1 MAKSVYLLTG
11 SMGCI
16 GAWVLRHL
24 LDQNADIIATD
35 VDLEPTRPRLL
46 MSEEELAR
54 IRWEKLDVTDNQAVA
69 ALVKDGGVTH
79 IIHLAGMQIPF
90 CKANPSLGAAVNVT
104 GTVNMLEAA
113 RHNNVSGISYASS
126 VGVMG
131 TDDFYPEKPVMDDAT
146 LYPSTLYGVY
156 KTANED
162 TARIY
167 WQDWQ
172 VNSVGLRPY
181 VVYGIGRDQ
190 GMTADIAKAILASA
204 AGKPFHIRFDGMV
217 ALQHASDVAR
227 IFIDSANCGYQGATV
242 CNLRGDVISVAEIVA
257 ALKQQEPA
265 AQVTFE
271 ENATLPYPADY
282 DDSGLR
288 KIMPDTKYMALSD
301 AITMDL
307 KHYKALLANNQ
318 IDLTQLDR

>member
-46 MSEEELAR
+46 MSEDELSR
-54 IRWEKLDVTDNQAVA
+54 IRWEKLDVTDHQAVA
-69 ALVKDGGVTH
+69 DLVEKNGVTN
-79 IIHLAGMQIPF
+79 IVHLAGMQIPF

-113 RHNNVSGISYASS
+113 RHNNVNGFSYASS

-131 TDDFYPEKPVMDDAT
+131 TDEFYTTKPVMDNAT

-156 KTANED
+156 KIANEE

-172 VNSVGLRPY
+172 VSSVGLRPY
-181 VVYGIGRDQ
+181 VVYGVGRDQ
-190 GMTADIAKAILASA
+190 GMTADIAKAILATA

-217 ALQHASDVAR
+217 TLQHASDVAQ
-227 IFIDSANCGYQGATV
+227 IFIDSASCGYQGATV
-242 CNLRGDVISVAEIVA
+242 CNLRGDVISVPDVVS
-257 ALKQQEPA
+257 ALKALEPS
-265 AQVTFE
+265 AQITYE
-271 ENATLPYPADY
+271 KNTPLPYPADM

-288 KIMPDTKYMALSD
+288 KIMPETQYKKLQDGLEQ
-301 AITMDL
+301 DL
-307 KHYKALLANNQ
+307 AHYRRLLNDDL
-318 IDLTQLDR
+318 IDLTQLQR